1 MALARKPAKQEI
13 RVWLVWCFEHC
24 LKHEQCDVRKELKQC
39 AASTPGC
46 KFVCHKKSMDFL
58 RWLED
63 REGSTLLIADWREA
77 KPILVELSKNSKR
90 HNLHLYVV
98 ARTEKIFHRA
108 SCWAGE
114 QSTGGQIMVT
124 LGFSVEATKK
134 FITRHTEM
142 DEELPVMPPLQTTSM
157 DTCCLLSL
165 PSLLAVVRDPVQA
178 DRLEKLIQNTMWQTY
193 ED

>member
-1 MALARKPAKQEI
+1 M
-13 RVWLVWCFEHC
+13 
-24 LKHEQCDVRKELKQC
+24 RKELKQC

-157 DTCCLLSL
+157 DTRCLLSL

-178 DRLEKLIQNTMWQTY
+178 DRLEKFIQNTMWQTY